1 MLHCIE
7 GVLAIEPAATA
18 ASAPRLLLERP
29 QANTLANALS
39 TELARHLP
47 SLEGLGLCWM
57 AGCFDAAQLLR
68 PGFPAFAELARI
80 YRGGVRD
87 PYGEP
92 QVITLAARLGQ
103 APAAA
108 LEPDPALHAAP
119 GSGALIY
126 VPFVVMGAAEQV
138 EPARELLESSLFDAG
153 LADARTARLLIDA
166 LEIPIEHARLLT
178 RDDLC
183 ALTASNLEQVGLPGL
198 WQLLETCLFGGAE
211 ATLDVDAGDGT
222 RLSLVGGEVLV
233 HASVAD
239 LVQRLEH
246 EPEAVAATVQRWRQL
261 LGWLDAHALR
271 WRILPTQAEATRH
284 IELDARGYWI
294 EWQVAPAAAPQ
305 RAAIRE
311 HSHAGQWLWSTLLD
325 ADRGTVLGHA
335 LAQHRAGRIALRERL
350 ADAVS

>member
-1 MLHCIE
+1 MLHSIE
-7 GVLAIEPAATA
+7 GVLAIEPAAA
-18 ASAPRLLLERP
+18 ARVAPRLLLERP

-80 YRGGVRD
+80 YRAGVRD

-92 QVITLAARLGQ
+92 QVITLAARQGQ
-103 APAAA
+103 APAAELA
-108 LEPDPALHAAP
+108 PDPALHAAA
-119 GSGALIY
+119 GAGALVY

-138 EPARELLESSLFDAG
+138 EPARALLESQLFDSG

-166 LEIPIEHARLLT
+166 LELPIEHARLLT

-183 ALTASNLEQVGLPGL
+183 ALTAANLEHAGLPGL
-198 WQLLETCLFGGAE
+198 WQLLETCLFGPPD

-233 HASVAD
+233 HASVRALLEQLAD
-239 LVQRLEH
+239 APDMVL
-246 EPEAVAATVQRWRQL
+246 ATVQRWRQV

-271 WRILPTQAEATRH
+271 WRILPSQAGATRH
-284 IELDARGYWI
+284 LEIDARGFWI
-294 EWQVAPAAAPQ
+294 EWQVPPLAPGACLL
-305 RAAIRE
+305 RE
-311 HSHAGQWLWSTLLD
+311 HSHAGQWLWSELVGAVD
-325 ADRGTVLGHA
+325 GAVLGHA
-335 LAQHRAGRIALRERL
+335 LAQHRAGRSALRERL
-350 ADAVS
+350 AGAVA